1 MIKASPSF
9 IDPVNGTAAGGHVAV
24 LIENPPPPPGPKRR
38 VVAH

>member
-9 IDPVNGTAAGGHVAV
+9 IDPANGTAAGGRVAV
-24 LIENPPPPPGPKRR
+24 LIENAPPPPGPKRR